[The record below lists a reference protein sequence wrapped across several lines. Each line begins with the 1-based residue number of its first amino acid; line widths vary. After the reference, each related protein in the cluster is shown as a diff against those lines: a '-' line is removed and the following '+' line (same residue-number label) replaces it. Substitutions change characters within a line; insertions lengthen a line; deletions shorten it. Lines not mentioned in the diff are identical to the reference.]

1 MLPTH
6 NQKPSLAKTKRAP
19 GINNDHRTS
28 VYQVYIAQLHR
39 RALMLDS
46 AFKDKVLE
54 ALTKPIF
61 GSSDSNKSAQQ
72 TTTRLRAVD
81 SLPASSSGRGEI
93 PVEFEA
99 QGRIISASV
108 YLAPVKKLERM
119 RIKLDSYR
127 PPYPRSQWPLTAHIT
142 DPVRLSVVCCRPED
156 VVQVLSSGH
165 YVSAFC
171 LVSLFLSCSLLT
183 PALVL

>member
-19 GINNDHRTS
+19 GINNNHRTS

-54 ALTKPIF
+54 ALTKPII
-61 GSSDSNKSAQQ
+61 GSSDSNKSAQE
-72 TTTRLRAVD
+72 TTTRLRAID

-119 RIKLDSYR
+119 RIKLARYM
-127 PPYPRSQWPLTAHIT
+127 PPYPRSQWPISPTPCDYQSYVAA
-142 DPVRLSVVCCRPED
+142 PRMSCRSFPL
-156 VVQVLSSGH
+156 VIM
-165 YVSAFC
+165 C
-171 LVSLFLSCSLLT
+171 LRSSLFLCSSRV
-183 PALVL
+183 PS